1 MGVVLSAAGSLRWFR
16 DAIVPEAGV
25 GSDEDPYDRLM
36 GEAAGVAPG
45 ADGLFFLP
53 YLAGER
59 TPHMDPHA
67 RGAWIGLS
75 LAHERRHLVRALI
88 EGVSFALRD
97 SLAGM
102 ERLRTVPELLYVVGG
117 GAKGALW
124 RQILAAAL
132 GVPLQRLAAEEGP
145 AMGAALLAAIGAG
158 VHPDIQSAVAKVV
171 RPHGSPELPEPELR
185 AVYGRL
191 HASFNLLYP
200 ALKQTG
206 LWTGQP

>member
-1 MGVVLSAAGSLRWFR
+1 
-16 DAIVPEAGV
+16 
-25 GSDEDPYDRLM
+25 
-36 GEAAGVAPG
+36 VAPG

-75 LAHERRHLVRALI
+75 LAHGRGHLVRALI
-88 EGVSFALRD
+88 EGVSFALGD

-102 ERLRTVPELLYVVGG
+102 QRLGTAPELLYVVGG

-124 RQILAAAL
+124 RKILAAVL
-132 GVPLQRLAAEEGP
+132 GVPLQRLVAEEGP
-145 AMGAALLAAIGAG
+145 AMGAALLAAVGAG
-158 VHPDIQSAVAKVV
+158 VHADVQTAAARAVQTNG
-171 RPHGSPELPEPELR
+171 PPERAEPELR
-185 AVYGRL
+185 AAYDRL